1 MPPRFA
7 CVLILSLVAPALRGF
22 ADEDDGKALLRTL
35 EAKVARA
42 VNEARPALARI
53 YVSRSDAYEN
63 AVWGETTGNTSA
75 GELGRFDA
83 DAARKRVPADARNRA
98 RILRAIEEHD
108 LSAPRIVPESFG
120 SGIIIDPKGHVLTC
134 SHVVRDAKRI
144 YVRLPGKG
152 GSWADIHASDP
163 RSDLAVLRL
172 LDPPAGLVAMPLGK
186 GGRVRE
192 GQFVISMAN
201 GYEPGFRAEPT
212 HKYGLVNALRRQ
224 SPSKEDEAE
233 NNPKAPSQ
241 KTLSQFGT
249 LFQLDSK
256 AAPGCSGGVLVDLEG
271 KAVGLTTA
279 IAAVAGTE
287 QAGFAIPFD
296 LKTRRI
302 IEVLKRGEEVEYGF
316 LGIILQDEN
325 RGSGVHLKSV
335 MPGSPADRAGLR
347 ALDRVSTIDGKPVR
361 TNADLFLYVGMALA
375 GNETR
380 IEVQRVGGPKTC
392 KVTLSKYSVF
402 GKVIA
407 SKRPP
412 ARFGLRVDYNSIL
425 AQRNAFLFRWP
436 ADGVSIRE
444 VVPGSS
450 ADKVRLQPDK
460 LITHVDG
467 RPVPTPADF
476 YKAIARA
483 GKTVEITYAKSD
495 GQLERLTLEEK

>member
-1 MPPRFA
+1 MPPRLV
-7 CVLILSLVAPALRGF
+7 CVLILFLVAPALPGF
-22 ADEDDGKALLRTL
+22 ADEDDGKALLRAL

-42 VNEARPALARI
+42 VKEARPALARI

-63 AVWGETTGNTSA
+63 AVWGETTGNTAA

-83 DAARKRVPADARNRA
+83 DAARKRVPTDARNRV

-120 SGIIIDPKGHVLTC
+120 SGIVIDPKGLVLTC
-134 SHVVRDAKRI
+134 SHVVRDAKRV

-212 HKYGLVNALRRQ
+212 AKHGLVNALRQ
-224 SPSKEDEAE
+224 QAPSKDEEAE
-233 NNPKAPSQ
+233 NNK
-241 KTLSQFGT
+241 KTLTQFGT
-249 LFQLDSK
+249 LLEVDAK
-256 AAPGCSGGVLVDLEG
+256 AAPGCSGGVLVDLDG
-271 KAVGLTTA
+271 KAVALTTA
-279 IAAVAGTE
+279 IAAVAGAE
-287 QAGFAIPFD
+287 PAGFAMPFD
-296 LKTRRI
+296 TNTRRI
-302 IEVLKRGEEVEYGF
+302 IEVLKRGGEVEYGF
-316 LGIILQDEN
+316 LGVTLQRDN
-325 RGSGVHLKSV
+325 RGMDTGARLQTVV
-335 MPGSPADRAGLR
+335 PGSPAFRSGLR
-347 ALDRVSTIDGKPVR
+347 PFDLIRAVDGKPVR
-361 TNADLFLYVGMALA
+361 NNADLFLFIGMALA
-375 GNETR
+375 GNTAR
-380 IEVQRVGGPKTC
+380 IDVQRVGGRATC
-392 KVTLSKYSVF
+392 NVTLAKYSVF

-407 SKRPP
+407 ANRPP
-412 ARFGLRVDYNSIL
+412 ARFGLRVDYNSIM
-425 AQRNAFLFRWP
+425 AQRNPFLFRWP

-444 VVPGSS
+444 VVPGSP
-450 ADKVRLQPDK
+450 ADKARLQPDK
-460 LITHVDG
+460 LLTHVNG
-467 RPVPTPADF
+467 RAVLTPADY

-495 GQLERLTLEEK
+495 GQPERLTLEEK